1 LRIIAVLNR
10 DGGTLRT
17 MDLAAFCATAIAI
30 FARHGHELDCRIVP
44 GREVN
49 AAIRKAAT
57 TNGVDAVLAGGGDG
71 TISTA
76 AGIAYETGIPLAVL
90 PVGTMNLFAR
100 ALKVP
105 LVLDEALEAIAA
117 GEIGA
122 VDIATANG
130 RPFVHQFGVGVHARL
145 VRIREHMTY
154 GSRVGK
160 MLASLRAI
168 GAAAINPP
176 QFDAEF
182 HTGAGIETR
191 RVSGIAVSNNPLGE
205 GQIHADRLDGG
216 MLGVYVAA
224 SLSTSALLKL
234 VADVFMGTW
243 RASPAVTEKEVTEV
257 TLRFPRRKH
266 GAHAVIDGELIKLD
280 RSVTLKIHPGALKVL
295 RPKLA
300 PLPQGHI
307 ENLEPTRSRGV
318 ASD

>member
-17 MDLAAFCATAIAI
+17 MDLAAFSASAVAT
-30 FARHGHELDCRIVP
+30 FARHGHELECQIVS
-44 GREVN
+44 GRQVDG
-49 AAIRKAAT
+49 ALRKAAT
-57 TNGVDAVLAGGGDG
+57 SKGVDAVMAGGGDG

-76 AGIAYETGIPLAVL
+76 AAIAYETGMTLAVL

-117 GEIGA
+117 GEVGA
-122 VDIATANG
+122 VDIATANN

-145 VRIREHMTY
+145 VRIRENLSY
-154 GSRVGK
+154 GSRYGK

-182 HTGAGIETR
+182 HTGADIETR
-191 RVSGIAVSNNPLGE
+191 RVSGIAVSNNPLGD
-205 GQIHADRLDGG
+205 GQIYAGQLDRGV
-216 MLGVYVAA
+216 LGVYVAA
-224 SLSTSALLKL
+224 PLSTSALLKL
-234 VADVFMGTW
+234 VVDVFMGTW
-243 RASPAVTEKEVTEV
+243 RASPAVSEQEVDDV
-257 TLRFPRRKH
+257 TLHFPKRKR

-280 RSVTLKIHPGALKVL
+280 RSVTLKIHPGGLKVVL
-295 RPKLA
+295 PKS
-300 PLPQGHI
+300 PPPPQT
-307 ENLEPTRSRGV
+307 P
-318 ASD
+318 

>member
-1 LRIIAVLNR
+1 MRIIAVLNR

-17 MDLAAFCATAIAI
+17 MDLAAFCATAVAT
-30 FARHGHELDCRIVP
+30 FAQHGHQLECQIVP
-44 GREVN
+44 GRKVDS
-49 AAIRKAAT
+49 ALRKAAT
-57 TNGVDAVLAGGGDG
+57 SSGIDAVLAGGGDG

-76 AGIAYETGIPLAVL
+76 AGIAFETGMPLAVL

-105 LVLDEALEAIAA
+105 LVLEEALEAIAG

-122 VDIATANG
+122 VDIATAND

-145 VRIREHMTY
+145 VRIREKMSY

-182 HTGAGIETR
+182 QTGVDIDKR
-191 RVSGIAVSNNPLGE
+191 RVSGIAVSNNLLGN
-205 GQIHADRLDGG
+205 GQIHADVVNGG
-216 MLGVYVAA
+216 VLGVYIAA
-224 SLSTSALLKL
+224 PLSTSALLKL
-234 VADVFMGTW
+234 MVDLFMGTW
-243 RASPAVTEKEVTEV
+243 RASPAVTEKQVHEV
-257 TLRFPRRKH
+257 TLHFPKRKR
-266 GAHAVIDGELIKLD
+266 GTRAVIDGELIKLD

-295 RPKLA
+295 MPRPA
-300 PLPQGHI
+300 PPA
-307 ENLEPTRSRGV
+307 RST
-318 ASD
+318 

>member
-1 LRIIAVLNR
+1 MRIIAVLNR

-17 MDLAAFCATAIAI
+17 MDLAAFSTTAAAV
-30 FARHGHELDCRIVP
+30 FAGHGHQLDCRIVS
-44 GREVN
+44 GNEVDAALRE
-49 AAIRKAAT
+49 AAT
-57 TNGVDAVLAGGGDG
+57 SRGADAVLAGGGDG

-76 AGIAYETGIPLAVL
+76 AGIAYETGMPLAVL

-105 LVLDEALEAIAA
+105 LVLEEALEALAA

-122 VDIATANG
+122 VDIATAND

-145 VRIREHMTY
+145 VRIRENLSY
-154 GSRVGK
+154 GSRYGK

-176 QFDAEF
+176 QFEAEF
-182 HTGAGIETR
+182 HTTTGIERR
-191 RVSGIAVSNNPLGE
+191 RVSGIAVSNNRLGE

-216 MLGVYVAA
+216 VLGVYVAA
-224 SLSTSALLKL
+224 PLSTSALLKL

-243 RASPAVTEKEVTEV
+243 RASPVVSEKEVDEV
-257 TLRFPRRKH
+257 TLHFPRRKR

-280 RSVTLKIHPGALKVL
+280 RSVTLKIHPGALKVVM
-295 RPKLA
+295 PKPA
-300 PLPQGHI
+300 PLPQ
-307 ENLEPTRSRGV
+307 TS
-318 ASD
+318 